1 MWKEEA
7 RRDSG
12 PDRSVPDEALLEQAV
27 REPDTPAGQAAAL
40 ELFSRYQ
47 RRVYVW
53 CHRVVRDHE
62 KALDL
67 AQESLLL
74 AYRSLASFQGRARFS
89 SWLFAITRN
98 RCRSALR
105 SVRVDGEEAEVDELV
120 STWRRPDEELEVKEE
135 TQAILRLMNEVLEP
149 VEREALWLRAYERV
163 AVDDI
168 TRILAIESESGARGV
183 LQTARRKLRAALQR
197 QRKRGREAAS

>member
-1 MWKEEA
+1 
-7 RRDSG
+7 
-12 PDRSVPDEALLEQAV
+12 
-27 REPDTPAGQAAAL
+27 
-40 ELFSRYQ
+40 
-47 RRVYVW
+47 
-53 CHRVVRDHE
+53 VRDHE